1 MSEQIDKSTMLSV
14 RTAALVKKHGFR
26 IQKKYGQNFLT
37 SERVLRDIVSAA
49 DLHGEE
55 YVLEIGPGT
64 GNLTMLLA
72 DQAAHVTAVEIDEQV
87 IPLLQENLEGCD
99 NVNIVRQD
107 ILKTDLG
114 ELLDSEGAGKT
125 WQAVANLPYYI
136 TTPII
141 MKLLESPI
149 PLRSVTVMVQ
159 KEVAQRLQA
168 PAGSKECGAISL
180 AVQYYAEPEI
190 VTDVPAGCF
199 YPPPEVDSAVIHLKK
214 HANPPVETKDAALMF
229 KLIHAAFNQ
238 RRKTLA
244 NALAGAGNLGFTKEQ
259 VYEALRVLNIRED
272 VRGEKLGLAEYAALT
287 DALSERA

>member
-1 MSEQIDKSTMLSV
+1 MSEQIDKSTLLSV
-14 RTAALVKKHGFR
+14 RTAALVKKHGFH

-37 SERVLRDIVSAA
+37 SERVLQDIASAA

-64 GNLTMLLA
+64 GNLTRLLA
-72 DQAAHVTAVEIDEQV
+72 EQAAHVTAVEIDEQV
-87 IPLLQENLEGCD
+87 IPLLQENLEDCE
-99 NVNIVRQD
+99 NVTIVRQD

-114 ELLDSEGAGKT
+114 ELLEAEGPGKT

-141 MKLLESPI
+141 MKLLESPV

-180 AVQYYAEPEI
+180 AVQYFAEPEI
-190 VTDVPAGCF
+190 VTSVPAGCF

-214 HANPPVETKDAALMF
+214 HENPPVETKDVSLMF

-244 NALAGAGNLGFTKEQ
+244 NAVAGAGNLNYTKEQ
-259 VYEALRVLNIRED
+259 IYEALRTLDIRED
-272 VRGEKLGLAEYAALT
+272 IRGEKLGLAEYAALA
-287 DALSERA
+287 DCLSDI